1 MNPARKPKRYL
12 LKILKAIVWVTLSV
26 IFLLIVAA
34 LVIQIPAV
42 QRRIVSEAVSFLKGE
57 IKTEVRLRHV
67 SLSFPKRVVLEGL
80 YVEDQKKDTLLYVGK
95 LGIDT
100 DLWGLTQKTIE
111 LNDVQFDTLVAN
123 IKRPKNNEAFNFNF
137 IIDAFAGDTTK
148 TTPKDTTATPWQF
161 AVEDVGLSQTHATF
175 IDHYGGNEI
184 RADIGEL
191 EVSMDEFDIN
201 KLIFKAG
208 GIKLHDASVD
218 YNLFA
223 IDEKQT
229 EELSDTTKSELV
241 QIGAGDIDLERI
253 IFDFNNYDT
262 RQLLKVNL
270 SRLIADIDEIDL
282 HGQKIAVDDVTLENT
297 FTVFHQ
303 MASESTEAGTI
314 EDADTTTS
322 KQWMIT
328 VNDIELVDDAFQ
340 YYNFN
345 QPSKERGIDFNRLWL
360 SQITID
366 AEDLKFHGI
375 DDLAAE
381 IQNLSFYD
389 KSGFTV
395 DTFQSDVLLTQN
407 EFELNNLNCNSGNS
421 SLQLDARA
429 EFDSF
434 KKLAES
440 YGNADIDVKI
450 KSSFIGVNDILYFQP
465 DLLDSLPI
473 NIPPGLRVKVDAS
486 FDGSVND
493 LNIEHLLVQLLNKT
507 ELQVKGKIKGFPDA
521 KNSTLTVE
529 LQKLFTTDQDLQLIL
544 KDSLIPSSIQLPQW
558 INLTAK
564 VSGSVE
570 APVID
575 SKLDS
580 EFGLTS
586 LNAKLNFDSTAAQNY
601 DAFLHVQQ
609 FELGKLLK
617 QDTTIGKL
625 DLRADA
631 KGRGFKMKD
640 IDARLGMI
648 VNDFE
653 YNGYQYQDLNV
664 NGTLKEYFFDGK
676 IDLNDENLDVEIKGD
691 LNYQGDV
698 PRYKLTAEVKNADF
712 YALKLSQRQLRLR
725 GTLDVNLATADFK
738 VLNGNINLRKVAV
751 YNGEKLYAVDSLL
764 FASIDQRG
772 ESEINIQSDI
782 LSGQFKGN
790 MNVFTLPEAFK
801 RHINGYFS
809 LRDTV
814 FDKAVDPQNFDF
826 NLVIK
831 NTDLLTEIIFPDL
844 EPFVPGK
851 IAGEFDSESKHLK
864 LDVNLADIAY
874 AGLSLDS
881 VWLKVRSDSQS
892 FDYTFTLE
900 KVRVDTL
907 RIEELKLSGNIM
919 HDSIYS
925 IVSILD
931 SLQKEKY
938 VLGGVFNSYEDAF
951 QFRFLNR
958 LLILNYE
965 KWKTPMYNTLRFTDR
980 GMIPNNFYISK
991 DDERILL
998 IKKENQDSTLSLVF
1012 SDVDLKNI
1020 TSIVEGVTPL
1030 GGIIDGDLTM
1040 GVAMKGSFN
1049 SELNIKDLKVLEHL
1063 WGDLALKLSKTSN
1076 TPKTTVDLAING
1088 ANVDMK
1094 TDGTFGPKNNDTEL
1108 HLNTTLTKL
1117 DLNAIEPLTKAWIR
1131 TLKGQLTGNINVD
1144 GLVSKPA
1151 IDGELRFNN
1160 AEFSPAKT
1168 GGHFS
1173 LKDERLHLTGTGVT
1187 LNNFKITDDENNTA
1201 IINGRITTSTFRTFE
1216 LDLTL
1221 DTRNFRVMNTTEKDN
1236 NLFFGNVRLNA
1247 KAQVTG
1253 TSDLPRIRFNA
1264 SVAEGSEFTYIV
1276 PENEKTI
1283 LEQEGI
1289 VRFVDRDA
1297 VKDPFLKDIKP
1308 ADTVTSTFKGIDL
1321 TANIEL
1327 TDKAT
1332 FNIIID
1338 PITGDKLSVK
1348 GNSTLTLDIDETG
1361 DMQVSG
1367 RYEITEGSY
1376 NLSFYKLVRR
1386 QFTIEKGGTIIWSGD
1401 ALQPELDIR
1410 ALYVVET
1417 SPIDL
1422 VATQVEA
1429 TGGEDLNIYRTRLPF
1444 YVYLI
1449 LKGDLLSPDIRFQLD
1464 MPPDKQNAFSG
1475 SIYTKIKD
1483 INTRESDLNK
1493 QVFALLILK
1502 RFISD
1507 NPLESEG
1514 GSDVASTARTSV
1526 SKLLTEQLNRLGDNI
1541 KGIQLDFDVKSY
1553 EDYST
1558 GTAQGQTE
1566 LQLGLSKSL
1575 LNDRLVVKVSGN
1587 LDVEG
1592 DQAGNQSSVSDFI
1605 GDLAIEYK
1613 LTPDGR
1619 LRITGFRNSNYDM
1632 IDGELVETG
1641 AGIIYIKD
1649 YDAFRELFRSNAK
1662 HD

>member
-1 MNPARKPKRYL
+1 MNPARKPKRIL
-12 LKILKAIVWVTLSV
+12 FIILKAIMWVTLSV
-26 IFLLIVAA
+26 IFLLIVTA

-42 QRRIVSEAVSFLKGE
+42 QRKIVSEAVAFLKGE
-57 IKTEVRLRHV
+57 INSEVRLRHV
-67 SLSFPKRVVLEGL
+67 TLSFPKRVVLEGL
-80 YVEDQKKDTLLYVGK
+80 YVEDQKKDTLLYVGE
-95 LGIDT
+95 LGVDT

-123 IKRPKNNEAFNFNF
+123 IKRPKTSEAFNFNF
-137 IIDAFAGDTTK
+137 IIDAFAGDTTN
-148 TTPKDTTATPWQF
+148 TAPKDTTSAPWQF
-161 AVEDVGLSQTHATF
+161 SVEDVGLKQAHASY
-175 IDHYGGNEI
+175 IDHYSGNAI

-191 EVSMDEFDIN
+191 EISMGEFDLN
-201 KLIFKAG
+201 ELIFKASD
-208 GIKLHDASVD
+208 IKLHDTSVD
-218 YNLFA
+218 YDLLVV
-223 IDEKQT
+223 EKT
-229 EELSDTTKSELV
+229 EEVKLSDTTRSESV
-241 QIGAGDIDLERI
+241 QIGAGNIDLGNI
-253 IFDFNNYDT
+253 HFNFNNYDT
-262 RQLLKVNL
+262 KQLININL
-270 SRLIADIDEIDL
+270 SRLIADVDEIDL
-282 HGQKIAVDDVTLENT
+282 PGQKIAIDDVTLENT
-297 FTVFHQ
+297 FAIFHQ
-303 MASESTEAGTI
+303 MASETKEELQIDDSVATKSPE
-314 EDADTTTS
+314 
-322 KQWMIT
+322 WLIT

-345 QPSKERGIDFNRLWL
+345 RPAKEKGIDFNRLWL
-360 SQITID
+360 SQITLE
-366 AEDLKFHGI
+366 AEDLKFHGVE
-375 DDLAAE
+375 DLAAQ
-381 IQNLSFYD
+381 IQNLSLYD

-395 DTFQSDVLLTQN
+395 DTFQSDVRVTQN
-407 EFELNNLNCNSGNS
+407 EIEVNNLNFNSGNS
-421 SLQLDARA
+421 SLQVDAFA
-429 EFDSF
+429 HFDSF
-434 KKLAES
+434 EKLADS
-440 YGNADIDVKI
+440 YEHAEVDLKI
-450 KSSFIGVNDILYFQP
+450 KSSFIGVKDVLYFEP
-465 DLLDSLPI
+465 TLFDSLPL
-473 NIPPGLRVKVDAS
+473 NVRPELRVKVDAS
-486 FDGSVND
+486 FDGPVNN
-493 LNIEHLLVQLLNKT
+493 LNIEHLIVQLLNKT
-507 ELQVKGKIKGFPDA
+507 QLEASGRIKGLPDA
-521 KNSTLTVE
+521 KNSTLALE
-529 LQKLFTTDQDLQLIL
+529 LRKLFTTSEDLHSIL

-564 VSGSVE
+564 VAGSIE
-570 APVID
+570 APAID

-580 EFGLTS
+580 EFGQTLMK
-586 LNAKLNFDSTAAQNY
+586 AKLNFDSTAAQNY

-617 QDTTIGKL
+617 QDTTIGRL

-631 KGRGFKMKD
+631 KGRGFKMSD
-640 IDARLGMI
+640 IDAQVGMV

-664 NGTLKEYFFDGK
+664 NGTLKKYFFNGK
-676 IDLNDENLDVEIKGD
+676 IDLNDKNLDVEIKGD
-691 LNYQGDV
+691 LDYQGDV

-712 YALKLSQRQLRLR
+712 YELKLSQRHLRLR

-738 VLNGNINLRKVAV
+738 VLNGNVNLRKVAV
-751 YNGEKLYAVDSLL
+751 YNGETLYAVDSLL

-790 MNVFTLPEAFK
+790 MNIFTLPDAFK
-801 RHINGYFS
+801 RHINEYFS
-809 LRDTV
+809 LRDSV
-814 FDKAVDPQNFDF
+814 FDKPIDPQNFDF

-831 NTDLLTEIIFPDL
+831 NTDLLTEIIFPEL

-864 LDVNLADIAY
+864 LDVNLAEINY
-874 AGLSLDS
+874 SGLSLDS
-881 VWLKVRSDSQS
+881 VWLKVRSDSSS

-900 KVRVDTL
+900 KVRVDTM

-938 VLGGVFNSYEDAF
+938 MLGGVFNSYEDAF

-965 KWKTPMYNTLRFTDR
+965 KWKTPLYNTLRFTDR

-991 DDERILL
+991 GDERILL
-998 IKKENQDSTLSLVF
+998 VKKENQDSTLSVLF
-1012 SDVDLKNI
+1012 SQVDLKNV
-1020 TSIVEGVTPL
+1020 TSIVEGVTPI

-1040 GVAMKGSFN
+1040 GVARKGSFN
-1049 SELNIKDLKVLEHL
+1049 SELNIKNLKVLEHL

-1076 TPKTTVDLAING
+1076 TPLTTVDLAIQG
-1088 ANVDMK
+1088 SNVDLK
-1094 TDGTFGPKNNDTEL
+1094 TDGKFGPKNNDTEINL
-1108 HLNTTLTKL
+1108 TTKL
-1117 DLNAIEPLTKAWIR
+1117 TQLDLSAIEPLTKAWVR
-1131 TLKGQLTGNINVD
+1131 SLKGQLTGELKVD
-1144 GLVSKPA
+1144 GVVSKPS

-1160 AEFSPAKT
+1160 TEFSPAKT
-1168 GGHFS
+1168 GGQFS
-1173 LKDERLHLTGTGVT
+1173 LKDERLRLTGSGVT
-1187 LNNFKITDDENNTA
+1187 LNNFKITDDANNTA
-1201 IINGRITTSTFRTFE
+1201 VINGKVTTTTFKTFD
-1216 LDLTL
+1216 LDLRL
-1221 DTRNFRVMNTTEKDN
+1221 DTKNFRVMNTTQKDN
-1236 NLFFGNVRLNA
+1236 DLFFGNVRLNA
-1247 KAQVTG
+1247 KAQITG

-1264 SVAEGSEFTYIV
+1264 SLAEGSEFTYIV

-1297 VKDPFLKDIKP
+1297 AKDPFLKDIKP
-1308 ADTVTSTFKGIDL
+1308 QDTVKTSFKGIDL

-1338 PITGDKLSVK
+1338 PVTGDKLSVK

-1367 RYEITEGSY
+1367 RYEISEGSY
-1376 NLSFYKLVRR
+1376 DLSFYKLVRR

-1422 VATQVEA
+1422 VATQVQA

-1449 LKGDLLSPDIRFQLD
+1449 LKGDLLAPEIRFQLD

-1507 NPLESEG
+1507 NPLDSEG
-1514 GSDVASTARTSV
+1514 GSDVSSTARTSV

-1541 KGIQLDFDVKSY
+1541 KGVQLDFDVKSY

-1592 DQAGNQSSVSDFI
+1592 DQAGNQNSVSDFI
-1605 GDLAIEYK
+1605 GDLALEYK

-1662 HD
+1662 QD